1 MRLRFV
7 MLYSI
12 SSGALAAVDF
22 SHQVVP
28 ILRAHCVEC
37 HAGNK
42 KKGGFSMN
50 DRATLMAGGENG
62 AVVVA
67 GDPAKGLLMEAITT
81 SDEDKQMP
89 PKGKR
94 LPVAEVAVLKAW
106 ITEGAVWDAGFT
118 FKKAAYEPPLKP
130 RVVTLPPVVDGRA
143 NPVDRIVDAH
153 FAKNKLPRP
162 PALGDEAFLRRVSLD
177 LTGLLPEPEALAKF
191 LADSSPDKRARL
203 VRTVLGGDVAYADH
217 WLTFWNDLLRNDY
230 TGTGFIT
237 GGRKQITPWLYRS
250 LVDNKPYD
258 QMARELIAPTPE
270 SAGFSEGIKW
280 RGTVSAGQTTEI
292 QFAQSV
298 SQTFLGINMKCAS
311 CHDSFID
318 RWKLNEAY
326 GLAAVVA
333 DKPLEVFRCDKSEGR
348 TQQAS
353 WLFPE
358 LGQIDASQPVAAR
371 QKQLAALMTHPQNGR
386 FTRTIVNRL
395 WHRLMGRGIVHPVDA
410 MQTEPWSTDLLDF
423 LAVDFAE
430 HHYDLKHTLALIC
443 ESEIYQSKVQVVS
456 KDTDSPAFVFRGPR
470 SKRLTAEQFVDAVW
484 QITSAAPAKVDAAVV
499 RTKLQPLATSQEKP
513 VAQWIW
519 GDSAADGK
527 LPAAGETIALRREFT
542 VKGGIRRAG
551 AVIACDNEY
560 TLYVNGRQ
568 MSSGVNW
575 ESVGAVSL
583 EGVLRS
589 NGKND
594 ILVVAR
600 NAGRGPN
607 AAGLFVDLRI
617 LTTDGK
623 EQRLSSDAAWEWNAK
638 LPDAAG
644 KYKPVPSDWKSATM
658 VKTLPVWSQKVH
670 GPAAAMLAQL
680 TSGDIPM
687 ARDALMKSDFLTRTL
702 GRPNRD
708 QIVSMRPT
716 DLGTLEAIDLAN
728 GPILAGMLESGAK
741 KLAAR
746 SWASP
751 EAFVQWLYRFAFSR
765 PPTPDELAAAKESL
779 GGALSE
785 EGVQDMLWA
794 VCMQPEFQLV
804 R

>member
-1 MRLRFV
+1 MRFGLLLLLLPFT
-7 MLYSI
+7 S
-12 SSGALAAVDF
+12 ALAAVDF

-28 ILRAHCVEC
+28 ILRTHCAEC
-37 HAGNK
+37 HTGTK

-50 DRATLMAGGENG
+50 DRTSFMAGGENG
-62 AVVVA
+62 AAVVA
-67 GDPAKGLLMEAITT
+67 GDPAKSLLMEAVTT
-81 SDEDKQMP
+81 SDEEKQMP

-94 LPVAEVAVLKAW
+94 LPTAEVAILKAW
-106 ITEGAVWDAGFT
+106 IAEGAAWDAGFT

-130 RVVTLPPVVDGRA
+130 RVVALPPVMNGRA

-153 FAKNKLPRP
+153 FARNKLPRP
-162 PALGDEAFLRRVSLD
+162 PELADEAFIRRLSLD
-177 LTGLLPEPEALAKF
+177 LVGLLPEPEALAAF
-191 LADSSPDKRARL
+191 VADKAPDKRSKLIKATL
-203 VRTVLGGDVAYADH
+203 AKDVAYADH

-237 GGRKQITPWLYRS
+237 GGRKQITTWLYKS

-258 QMARELIAPTPE
+258 LMARELIAPTPE
-270 SAGFSEGIKW
+270 GAGFSEGIKW

-318 RWKLNEAY
+318 RWKLDEAY
-326 GLAAVVA
+326 GLAAVVSE
-333 DKPLEVFRCDKSEGR
+333 KPLEVFRCDKPEGR
-348 TQQAS
+348 TQKAS

-358 LGQIDASQPVAAR
+358 LGQIDASQPVASK

-410 MQTEPWSTDLLDF
+410 MQTEPWSADLLDF

-443 ESEIYQSKVQVVS
+443 QSQVYQSKVQVVS

-499 RTKLQPLATSQEKP
+499 RSKLTTGVRSDVKTA
-513 VAQWIW
+513 AQWVW
-519 GDSAADGK
+519 GASAAEGK
-527 LPAAGETIALRREFT
+527 VPAAGETIAIRRDFE
-542 VKGGIRRAG
+542 VKREIRRAG
-551 AVIACDNEY
+551 AVITCDNEY

-568 MSSGVNW
+568 ISSSVNW
-575 ESVGAVSL
+575 ESLGSASL
-583 EGVLRS
+583 ETSLRR
-589 NGKND
+589 GKND
-594 ILVVAR
+594 FLVVAK
-600 NAGRGPN
+600 NAGNGPN
-607 AAGLFVDLRI
+607 PAGLFVDI
-617 LTTDGK
+617 LIVTIDGK
-623 EQRLSSDAAWEWNAK
+623 EDHITSDAAWEWSPT
-638 LPDAAG
+638 LPPPTG
-644 KYKPVPSDWKSATM
+644 KYKTAPTNWKPVTV
-658 VKTLPVWSQKVH
+658 VKTLGAWAQKIDATA
-670 GPAAAMLAQL
+670 GSMLAQL
-680 TSGDIPM
+680 IAGDIPM
-687 ARDALMKSDFLTRTL
+687 ARDSLMKSDFLTRTL

-708 QIVSMRPT
+708 QIVSMRPN

-728 GPILAGMLESGAK
+728 GPILAGILDAGAK
-741 KLAAR
+741 KLA
-746 SWASP
+746 SQTWAST

-765 PPTPDELAAAKESL
+765 SATPEELAAAREGL
-779 GGALSE
+779 GETLNE